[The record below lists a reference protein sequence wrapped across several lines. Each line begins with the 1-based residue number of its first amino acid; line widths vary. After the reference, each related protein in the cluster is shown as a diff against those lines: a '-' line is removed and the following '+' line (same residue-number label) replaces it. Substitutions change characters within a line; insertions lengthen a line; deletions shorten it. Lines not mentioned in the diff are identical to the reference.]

1 MAFDDTPDAPQD
13 DAFAGDFPHTET
25 LGVDPFVP
33 APLDPFEVDPPKRD
47 DFPEDA
53 FADIPEADALDLA
66 VAPPTD
72 AVPDDGRYDPVRLDR
87 RVVLAGLLIAAA
99 VVLLLLVLT
108 SGGEDD
114 RPASDAPRPTA
125 ATPEF
130 IERGAEAPAY
140 GDALPTE
147 APGASAQ
154 PYAADPYA
162 SSAYAADPYAADP
175 YAGAPYAG
183 TTDYAATRSVPASTA
198 APSYGPGASGSA
210 SFGRPP
216 RDPEASAFERAVAS
230 PLVARS
236 GGRPQPAARPSL
248 PEGLSPEAEQEIYE
262 LQAIAAALTPPGS
275 TAGPMATGPA
285 PAAADPDRGTALV
298 ALPGPDPASASGPG
312 AGSREAFRARTASL
326 GPTAYGVRTEAPSAR
341 LVLSAGTVVPA
352 ALVTGLNSDLPGA
365 VVAQVTR
372 NVYDSRTQRDVII
385 PAGSRLIGEYD
396 DQVAYGQDRALVA
409 WTRLIFPDGRSVS
422 LPGLAAHDLR
432 GESGLRDRV
441 NRHTGRLLG
450 SAVLLAAVGAGVDIA
465 APSGGAFGG
474 RIATQSPQETAAR
487 QVAIELSRVA
497 TEVLSRNL
505 DVQPTVSVRPGFRF
519 YVFLARDL
527 AFASPYQE
535 RADVARFPRSPQPRR

>member
-1 MAFDDTPDAPQD
+1 MALDDTPDAPQD

-33 APLDPFEVDPPKRD
+33 APLDPFEVDSPARD
-47 DFPEDA
+47 DVPEDA
-53 FADIPEADALDLA
+53 FSDDAYADVPDADALVL
-66 VAPPTD
+66 APPTD
-72 AVPDDGRYDPVRLDR
+72 AAPDDGRYDPVRLDR

-130 IERGAEAPAY
+130 IERGTETPAY

-162 SSAYAADPYAADP
+162 SGAYAADPYAADP
-175 YAGAPYAG
+175 YAGAPYSG

-198 APSYGPGASGSA
+198 APSYGSSASGSA
-210 SFGRPP
+210 SFRRPQP
-216 RDPEASAFERAVAS
+216 DPEASAFERAVAS

-236 GGRPQPAARPSL
+236 GGRPQAAARPSL

-275 TAGPMATGPA
+275 TAGPMAAGPAAA

-372 NVYDSRTQRDVII
+372 NVYDSRTQQRRAH
-385 PAGSRLIGEYD
+385 PGRLATHRRVRRPG
-396 DQVAYGQDRALVA
+396 GLRPGPRARRVDA
-409 WTRLIFPDGRSVS
+409 AH
-422 LPGLAAHDLR
+422 LPGRPERLAAR
-432 GESGLRDRV
+432 SRRARSAWRV
-441 NRHTGRLLG
+441 W
-450 SAVLLAAVGAGVDIA
+450 
-465 APSGGAFGG
+465 
-474 RIATQSPQETAAR
+474 SP
-487 QVAIELSRVA
+487 
-497 TEVLSRNL
+497 
-505 DVQPTVSVRPGFRF
+505 
-519 YVFLARDL
+519 
-527 AFASPYQE
+527 
-535 RADVARFPRSPQPRR
+535 

>member
-1 MAFDDTPDAPQD
+1 MAFDDTPDAPHD
-13 DAFAGDFPHTET
+13 DALAGDFPHIET
-25 LGVDPFVP
+25 LAADPFVP
-33 APLDPFEVDPPKRD
+33 APLDPFEVDSPARD
-47 DFPEDA
+47 NFPDDA
-53 FADIPEADALDLA
+53 FADVPDALDLA
-66 VAPPTD
+66 VAPPSE

-108 SGGEDD
+108 SGGDDD

-130 IERGAEAPAY
+130 IERGTETPAY

-162 SSAYAADPYAADP
+162 TGTYAADPYAADP

-198 APSYGPGASGSA
+198 APSYGSGASGSA
-210 SFGRPP
+210 SFRRPQP
-216 RDPEASAFERAVAS
+216 DPEASAFERAVAS

-236 GGRPQPAARPSL
+236 GGRPQAAARPSL

-275 TAGPMATGPA
+275 TAGPMAAGPATA

-372 NVYDSRTQRDVII
+372 NVYDSRTQQGVLI

-465 APSGGAFGG
+465 APSGGAFG
-474 RIATQSPQETAAR
+474 AQSPQETAAR

-519 YVFLARDL
+519 YIFLARDL
-527 AFASPYQE
+527 AFAAPYQE